1 MPKLI
6 LLLGLAGCAL
16 VISWLATPLVIRTCR
31 HHHVLDKPNRRKVH
45 TNGVPRLG
53 GVALFLAMSV
63 GMVVVLALDMTGLID
78 LSLTLGHLLP
88 VVYLGLC
95 GFFII
100 GFVDDLRSLP
110 ALPRLIGQFAVAFGV
125 VWYGEGLIRINS
137 LFGKYL
143 LADWLA
149 IAITVVWIVGIVNT
163 LNWID
168 GLDGLCAGIGG
179 ISTLAFVTL
188 ALIKPNQPNAL
199 LTIIIGGLLIGA
211 LIGFLIFNFHPAKI
225 FIGDGGAFS
234 LGYLLAV
241 LSVVG
246 LFKQAAAITFM
257 LPLLILALPITDTAL
272 AILRRLVAGRP
283 ITKPDNH
290 HIHHRILALMSR
302 AYRARLSEAERTA
315 LSQELQVNPAHR
327 SAVLAL
333 YVFAIIFAAAA
344 VIVGVRT

>member
-16 VISWLATPLVIRTCR
+16 VVSWLATPLVIRTCR
-31 HHHVLDKPNRRKVH
+31 RHNVLDKPNRRKVH
-45 TNGVPRLG
+45 VNGVPRLG
-53 GVALFLAMSV
+53 GVALFLALTV
-63 GMVVVLALDMTGLID
+63 GMVVVLALDMADLID
-78 LSLTLGHLLP
+78 LPLALGHLLL

-125 VWYGEGLIRINS
+125 VWYSDGLIRISS
-137 LFGKYL
+137 LFGKYM

-149 IAITVVWIVGIVNT
+149 IVITVIWIVGIVNT
-163 LNWID
+163 FNWID

-179 ISTLAFVTL
+179 ISALAFITL
-188 ALIKPNQPNAL
+188 ALLKPNQPNAL
-199 LTIIIGGLLIGA
+199 LTIILGGLLVGA
-211 LIGFLIFNFHPAKI
+211 LIGFLIFNFHPAKL

-246 LFKQAAAITFM
+246 LFKQAAAITFL
-257 LPLLILALPITDTAL
+257 LPLMILALPITDTAM
-272 AILRRLVAGRP
+272 AILRRLVAGQP

-302 AYRARLSEAERTA
+302 AYRSRLPEAQRTA
-315 LSQELQVNPAHR
+315 LRAELQVNPAHR

-333 YVFAIIFAAAA
+333 YLFAFVFAAVA